1 MRTVPAAVKHMFNS
15 ERCRDMAKS
24 FIISLV
30 LLCHDMTIC
39 RDMGYNSN
47 LSLHEKV
54 TQCAS
59 I

>member
-24 FIISLV
+24 CIISLV